1 VIAVKLPDMS
11 WIRGYRSQNISS
23 CGLGARAQK
32 ITAVRQQGFGAVP
45 CTSSHSLRG
54 DNANGHM
61 QTRAGPHPVASLRDF
76 RNGYVVQVTKHLI
89 LWFGSAGAENYGCTT
104 ARIWCCA
111 LHIIPLAE
119 RGQCKWT
126 HANGRSAT
134 PSCRQSLCAVAWASC
149 VSSRPSPVSQ
159 EEQQRTS
166 LVELAAAG
174 MPRVELARADEQ
186 RPLRA
191 LVLHEPVLYGQP
203 WMVSQKELTPQV
215 QTEPT
220 RAHAV
225 TSRPVGPAGAQE
237 RH

>member
-1 VIAVKLPDMS
+1 MVAQHGK
-11 WIRGYRSQNISS
+11 
-23 CGLGARAQK
+23 ARED
-32 ITAVRQQGFGAVP
+32 
-45 CTSSHSLRG
+45 G
-54 DNANGHM
+54 D
-61 QTRAGPHPVASLRDF
+61 RCKVA
-76 RNGYVVQVTKHLI
+76 GYVVDQRIQVTKHLI

-104 ARIWCCA
+104 ARVWCCA

-134 PSCRQSLCAVAWASC
+134 PSCQSLCAVAWASC